1 MKARPRASFALV
13 TLGTILV
20 LSGVLAAEH
29 CGKVTSSASAA
40 SATLAARDAGGDAA
54 ASDDGGWPMD
64 AREAEAWA
72 RASAK
77 EAGEEDLIRLTDL
90 LGCPGLRERAS
101 DAALRGTAIRA
112 MAYCDDFSALP
123 WLAQIAGAAAG
134 SGAADEQAL
143 DALDAVVDQ
152 ASRVRRATDPEDADE
167 LHAGCGALLALARTP
182 GAPRPRRVRAIRALR
197 MLADRGCVKL
207 ADIPH
212 DVDAL

>member
-1 MKARPRASFALV
+1 MTARPRASLALV
-13 TLGTILV
+13 ALSTILL
-20 LSGVLAAEH
+20 LSSVLAVEH
-29 CGKVTSSASAA
+29 CGKGTSSASAA
-40 SATLAARDAGGDAA
+40 SGSPAHDAGADAVAGDEAG
-54 ASDDGGWPMD
+54 SPMD

-90 LGCPGLRERAS
+90 VGCPGLRERAS

-112 MAYCDDFSALP
+112 MAHCDDFSALP
-123 WLAQIAGAAAG
+123 WLAQIASVQGG
-134 SGAADEQAL
+134 EEQAL

-167 LHAGCGALLALARTP
+167 LHTGCGALLTLARTP

-212 DVDAL
+212 DLDAQ